1 MDSRKLRAR
10 VERLTDLLA
19 APDVVAQV
27 REVADR
33 EQHSA
38 EQLADAIMADPAL
51 AVRVLRVVDSGFFN
65 FPQPITTIS
74 HSLVLLGTDV
84 VKALVLAAP
93 VFDLFSRVKGLWLH
107 SLAVARASGALAE
120 ALGYRDPEELSL
132 AGLLH
137 DVGKAVLAE
146 KRRWQS
152 GRSSHWCSSTRCRS
166 ARRSSRCS
174 GFTHA
179 DVGVWLLQRWNLP
192 VKLTAPVGGHH
203 QLATVR
209 EYADRAAIVHVADV
223 LARAKAIGDPG
234 DQLLPAIE
242 AEAWEALRLTM
253 DHAATAF
260 DALDALI
267 DELAQGP
274 KEPVWTERRVS

>member
-38 EQLADAIMADPAL
+38 DQLADAIMADPAL
-51 AVRVLRVVDSGFFN
+51 AVRVLRVVNSGFFN
-65 FPQPITTIS
+65 FPQPIRPSRIRWSCSAPMSSKRWYLT
-74 HSLVLLGTDV
+74 
-84 VKALVLAAP
+84 AP

-137 DVGKAVLAE
+137 DVGKPCSPM

-152 GRSSHWCSSTRCRS
+152 AGAVIGAAAQDADQRGRAAGPRIHACRCRRVAAAAMERAGQNHGTRWRPS
-166 ARRSSRCS
+166 PAGVGPRVRGPRRHRARGRR
-174 GFTHA
+174 
-179 DVGVWLLQRWNLP
+179 
-192 VKLTAPVGGHH
+192 
-203 QLATVR
+203 
-209 EYADRAAIVHVADV
+209 
-223 LARAKAIGDPG
+223 ARARQGDRRPR

-242 AEAWEALRLTM
+242 AEAWDALRLTM

-267 DELAQGP
+267 DELAAGP